1 MSWSR
6 QQTDSGGVSKAKI
19 EEIAQ
24 SAVSTAVT
32 EIIEGDIDLTGYVKE
47 DATQTL
53 TNKTLT
59 EPIIATIKNQSYT
72 LTVPS
77 KSGTLA
83 TTSDIPG
90 DPDLSNYATLDDI
103 SNMVSTTDSQTL
115 TNKTLSEPIL
125 NAPSIRDSTSHIY
138 TLPVISGN
146 TTIATTTS
154 SQTLT
159 NKTLTS
165 PVIQD
170 GSNQT
175 YALPSITEADTLVT
189 RNATQTLS
197 NKTLIGPGFK
207 LNSAQGYILSVPFLS
222 SADSTVATTDTEQT
236 LSNKDLAPSN
246 SISQSSLLSQ
256 AGGTINFPNPSSGTS
271 VTLATTSGLV
281 TTTGTQTLTNKTLTS
296 PKISTIQNSSFT
308 INVPTKDGTIAL
320 TSDIPTVPEP
330 FYTETT
336 TFQYFTGW
344 MSRTGFLISGIGYLY
359 VVNMSIVPA
368 ATFQP
373 KTNVGVGT
381 LPVPIHYPL
390 RVTGTC
396 KGVPSSTSVTLNPVQ
411 FTLNN
416 AGTLSVLTPLSITI
430 DETYMIDCSFS
441 YISTRTS

>member
-103 SNMVSTTDSQTL
+103 SNMVSTTGSQTL
-115 TNKTLSEPIL
+115 TNKTLTEPIL

-170 GSNQT
+170 GSNHT
-175 YALPSITEADTLVT
+175 YAFNKKCNPDTV
-189 RNATQTLS
+189 Q
-197 NKTLIGPGFK
+197 
-207 LNSAQGYILSVPFLS
+207 
-222 SADSTVATTDTEQT
+222 
-236 LSNKDLAPSN
+236 
-246 SISQSSLLSQ
+246 
-256 AGGTINFPNPSSGTS
+256 
-271 VTLATTSGLV
+271 
-281 TTTGTQTLTNKTLTS
+281 
-296 PKISTIQNSSFT
+296 QNSHWT
-308 INVPTKDGTIAL
+308 RIQ
-320 TSDIPTVPEP
+320 
-330 FYTETT
+330 TE
-336 TFQYFTGW
+336 F
-344 MSRTGFLISGIGYLY
+344 
-359 VVNMSIVPA
+359 
-368 ATFQP
+368 
-373 KTNVGVGT
+373 
-381 LPVPIHYPL
+381 
-390 RVTGTC
+390 
-396 KGVPSSTSVTLNPVQ
+396 
-411 FTLNN
+411 
-416 AGTLSVLTPLSITI
+416 
-430 DETYMIDCSFS
+430 
-441 YISTRTS
+441 STRIYSFRTILVFS